1 MMKNL
6 SLIINAALAIAVAIL
21 FYLHFASPA
30 SSNTEVTVNT
40 DGASVNENIAYVNSD
55 SLLNNF
61 SFYKTLKTSAE
72 AKRAKVE
79 KDLVA
84 KKTAFQQEVGLYQQN
99 APGMTDLQRQTT
111 EQRLGKKQQD
121 LALYE
126 QKQSELILKEEEKA
140 TDELYKK
147 ISDYLKV
154 YSKEKGLKVVLAFT
168 KGSGI
173 LYANDKLDITSDV
186 IKGLNKEYSK

>member
-1 MMKNL
+1 MKNL
-6 SLIINAALAIAVAIL
+6 SLILNGVLAIAVAVL
-21 FYLHFASPA
+21 FYLHFTGTTAAS
-30 SSNTEVTVNT
+30 TKVTVNT
-40 DGASVNENIAYVNSD
+40 DGTSSNESIAYVNSD

-61 SFYKTLKTSAE
+61 NFYKELKSTAD
-72 AKRAKVE
+72 AKRNKVE

-84 KKTAFQQEVGLYQQN
+84 KKTAFQQEVMNYQQS
-99 APGMTDLQRQTT
+99 APSMTDLQRQTT

-126 QKQSELILKEEEKA
+126 QKQSELIMKEEEKA
-140 TDELYKK
+140 TNELYSK

-154 YSKEKGLKVVLAFT
+154 YSKEKSLKVVLAYT

-173 LYANDKLDITSDV
+173 LYANAKLDITGDV
-186 IKGLNKEYSK
+186 IKGLNAEYSK